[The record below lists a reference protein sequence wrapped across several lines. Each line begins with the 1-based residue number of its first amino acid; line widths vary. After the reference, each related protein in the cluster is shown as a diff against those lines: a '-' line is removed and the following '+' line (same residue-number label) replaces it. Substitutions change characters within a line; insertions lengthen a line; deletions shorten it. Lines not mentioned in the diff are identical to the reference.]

1 MKRKK
6 KILKKKKAGKVKTV
20 KTARKTGKK
29 RSKLSS
35 LYETIIIGSGIA
47 GCTAAIYAARK
58 KMKFALLTEKLGGQ
72 FLESGEVLNY
82 PGIKQTTG
90 ADFSKLMEEQLAFNK
105 VKPEVGVVVEKIIK
119 KGKNFVLKTNKKN
132 YWTKTVIITT
142 GARAHELD
150 VPGEN
155 RLKQRGVTY
164 CAICDGP
171 LFKGK
176 DVAVIG
182 GGDSA
187 LEAVDFL
194 LNIAKKIH
202 IINLTGEFKAHE
214 YLQERIRKHPKIKII
229 NNAKTTEI
237 LGERFVSGIRYEQKG
252 KVQELKLSG
261 IFVEIGRAPNT
272 EFVTGFLK
280 LDEHKHII
288 INSDTSTSVPGIFAA
303 GDCSSVHEYQYV
315 IAAGQGCTALL
326 KTARYLAKNK

>member
-1 MKRKK
+1 VAKK
-6 KILKKKKAGKVKTV
+6 KIAEKSSKKKP
-20 KTARKTGKK
+20 
-29 RSKLSS
+29 SS
-35 LYETIIIGSGIA
+35 LYEVIIIGAGIS

-58 KMKFALLTEKLGGQ
+58 EMKFALLTDKFGGQ
-72 FLESGEVLNY
+72 FIESGEVLNY

-90 ADFSKLMEEQLAFNK
+90 ADFSKLMEDQLAFNK
-105 VKPEVGVVVEKIIK
+105 VKLLTGIKVEKIVK
-119 KGKNFVLKTNKKN
+119 KGKHFLVKTDKKN
-132 YWTKTVIITT
+132 YLTRSVIITT
-142 GARAHELD
+142 GARPRELK
-150 VPGEN
+150 VPEEEEF
-155 RLKQRGVTY
+155 KQRGLTY

-194 LNIAKKIH
+194 LKIAKKIY
-202 IINLTGEFKAHE
+202 IINITSEFKAHE
-214 YLQERIRKHPKIKII
+214 YLQERVKKNKKVKII

-237 LGERFVSGIRYEQKG
+237 LGDKFVTGLKYEQKG
-252 KVQELKLSG
+252 KLKELKVEG
-261 IFVEIGRAPNT
+261 IFVEIGRVPNT
-272 EFVTGFLK
+272 DFVSGLLK

-288 INSDTSTSVPGIFAA
+288 IDSNTNTSVPGIFAA

-326 KTARYLAKNK
+326 KAARYLAAKK